1 MPTSISINYDRQN
14 IQKPDTHFMNVQTK
28 YIFVTGGVMSGLG
41 KGVTTSSIAKLLQIT
56 DQKVSCIKIDPY
68 LNYDAGTMN
77 PVAHGEVFVTEDGG
91 ECDMDIGNYERFLN
105 QDIPKSHNITTA
117 QVYSSV
123 IGAERKGEYLG
134 ACVQI
139 IPHVTDEIKNRIRR
153 IAEDEKL
160 DFLIVEC
167 GGTVGDIESLPFLEA
182 LRQMRV
188 EEGPQGVIF
197 VHVTLAPSLDVVGE
211 QKTKPTQHSV
221 QELRRI
227 GIQPDFL
234 AVRCTL
240 PLEEKT
246 KNKIAMFTNVTTDD
260 VLSCHDAKS
269 IFEVPQ
275 ILYDQGIMDSI
286 FTKFGKVGMV
296 NTSTNWDTWNNIAS
310 DMVNHEEDKIK
321 IAMVGKYVTLA
332 DSYVSVNHALKHAG
346 AKIGK
351 SIDIDWIDS
360 ESITDYT
367 KLSTYDGILVPG
379 GFGTRGSEEIIQTA
393 NYAREKNIPYLG
405 ICFGFQLAAIA
416 FGRNVLNLED
426 ANSTEIN
433 SDVKN
438 PIVDLLPEQK
448 NIAEK
453 GGSLRL
459 GANEIKI
466 KKETI
471 AEKIYNS
478 TIINKRHRHRYEIN
492 KQYIPEFEKNGL
504 IFSAESDGGK
514 RMEMFEIPSHKFYLG
529 VQFHPEFNSRPGF
542 PEESFAEFIKAASE
556 K

>member
-1 MPTSISINYDRQN
+1 
-14 IQKPDTHFMNVQTK
+14 
-28 YIFVTGGVMSGLG
+28 MSGLG
-41 KGVTTSSIAKLLQIT
+41 KGVTTSSIAKLLQLAN
-56 DQKVSCIKIDPY
+56 QKVSCIKIDPY

-77 PVAHGEVFVTEDGG
+77 PIAHGEVFVTDDGG

-123 IGAERKGEYLG
+123 IDAERKGEYLG

-139 IPHVTDEIKNRIRR
+139 IPHVTDEIKNRIRK
-153 IAEDEKL
+153 IAKDETL

-182 LRQMRV
+182 LRQMKV
-188 EEGPQGVIF
+188 EEGPEGVIF

-211 QKTKPTQHSV
+211 QKTKPTQHSA

-246 KNKIAMFTNVTTDD
+246 KQKIAMFTNVIAKD

-275 ILYDQGIMDSI
+275 MLYDQGIMDSI
-286 FTKFGKVGMV
+286 FTKFGIVGMV
-296 NTSTNWDTWNNIAS
+296 NASANWDKWNKIAQT
-310 DMVNHEEDKIK
+310 MVNHEDQKIK

-346 AKIGK
+346 AEIGK
-351 SIDIDWIDS
+351 SVDIDWIDS
-360 ESITDYT
+360 ESIPDYSI
-367 KLSTYDGILVPG
+367 LSKYNGILVPG
-379 GFGTRGSEEIIQTA
+379 GFGTRGSEGIIQTA

-426 ANSTEIN
+426 VNSTEIKP
-433 SDVKN
+433 DTKN

-448 NIAEK
+448 DVLDM

-459 GANEIKI
+459 GANDISIK
-466 KKETI
+466 ENTN
-471 AEKIYNS
+471 AQKIYDKN
-478 TIINKRHRHRYEIN
+478 TISKRHRHRYEIN
-492 KQYIPEFEKNGL
+492 EKYIPEFEKNGL

-514 RMEMFEIPSHKFYLG
+514 RMEMLEIPSHKFYLG
-529 VQFHPEFNSRPGF
+529 VQFHPEFNSRPGY
-542 PEESFAEFIKAASE
+542 PEESFSSFVKAAAE
-556 K
+556 

>member
-1 MPTSISINYDRQN
+1 M
-14 IQKPDTHFMNVQTK
+14 QTK
-28 YIFVTGGVMSGLG
+28 FIFVTGGVMSGLG
-41 KGVTTSSIAKLLQIT
+41 KGVTTSSIAKLLQLAN
-56 DQKVSCIKIDPY
+56 QKVSCIKIDPY

-105 QDIPKSHNITTA
+105 QNIPKNHNITTA
-117 QVYSSV
+117 QVYSTV
-123 IGAERKGEYLG
+123 IESERKGEYLG

-139 IPHVTDEIKNRIRR
+139 IPHITDEIKNKIKK
-153 IAEDEKL
+153 IANDEEL

-167 GGTVGDIESLPFLEA
+167 GGTVGDIESLPFLES

-188 EEGPQGVIF
+188 EDGPKNVIF

-234 AVRCTL
+234 AVRCTQ

-246 KNKIAMFTNVTTDD
+246 KKKLALFTNVAVDD

-275 ILYDQGIMDSI
+275 ILYDQGILDSI

-296 NTSTNWDTWNNIAS
+296 NASANWDDWNKIAQS
-310 DMVNHEEDKIK
+310 MTSQKDQKVK

-346 AKIGK
+346 AKLGK
-351 SIDIDWIDS
+351 SVEIDWIDS
-360 ESITDYT
+360 ESIEDYN
-367 KLSTYDGILVPG
+367 KLSNYDGILVPG
-379 GFGTRGSEEIIQTA
+379 GFGTRGSEGIIKTA
-393 NYAREKNIPYLG
+393 NFAREKNIPYLG

-416 FGRNVLNLED
+416 FSQEVLKLED
-426 ANSTEIN
+426 ANSTEIKK
-433 SDVKN
+433 DVKN
-438 PIVDLLPEQK
+438 PVVDLLPEQK
-448 NIAEK
+448 EISDM

-459 GANEIKI
+459 GGHKIKI
-466 KKETI
+466 KQGTI
-471 AEKIYNS
+471 AHRIYGS
-478 TIINKRHRHRYEIN
+478 DSISKRHRHRYEIN
-492 KQYIPEFEKNGL
+492 KDYLSEFEKQGM

-514 RMEMFEIPSHKFYLG
+514 RMEILEIPSHKFYLG

-542 PEESFAEFIKAASE
+542 PEESFVSFIKAASS
-556 K
+556 